1 MPRGVPPVP
10 QNYRAVVVDAQPLT
24 VEAVRSILS
33 GLGVEVTV
41 TTHRYEDTVD
51 LLRAHRPDL
60 VVLGVSRWSSDMQEL
75 EYLEQARLRE
85 VGAKVIILSDDA
97 SRAVINA
104 AMRAGAAAYVTKAAS
119 VEDLATAV
127 RQVFEPSIFLAAEH
141 PPAATYV
148 EWTRA
153 GMELSRRER
162 EILTL
167 VASGRSNADIG
178 RALWVTDQTVKFHL
192 SNIYRKLGVA
202 NRTEAAMKAL
212 QLLGSLTGR

>member
-1 MPRGVPPVP
+1 
-10 QNYRAVVVDAQPLT
+10 VDAQPLT

-51 LLRAHRPDL
+51 LLRAHKPDL
-60 VVLGVSRWSSDMQEL
+60 VVLGVSRWSSDMHEL

-148 EWTRA
+148 EWTTA

-162 EILTL
+162 EILAL